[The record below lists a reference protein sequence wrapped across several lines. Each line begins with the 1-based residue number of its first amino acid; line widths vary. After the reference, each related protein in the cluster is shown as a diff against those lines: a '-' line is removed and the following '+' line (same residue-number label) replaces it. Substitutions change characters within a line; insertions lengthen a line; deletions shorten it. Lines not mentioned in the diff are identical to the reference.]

1 MSQVTHLECSRCL
14 KQYPPR
20 TVLHVCECGAPLLV
34 RYNLRNVKRSVKK
47 TELRDR
53 TWNMW
58 RYLEAMPVDSQAE
71 VVSLGE
77 GGAPIISLRA
87 LGNELGLPKLFLKD
101 ESFNPTGSFKARGL
115 SAAVSM
121 ARALGVTKLSIP
133 SAGNAAGALGAYAAR
148 AGLQAFIFM
157 PKDTPAANVTEAK
170 VYGAH
175 VELVDGLITDAA
187 ARMNQVRAD
196 DWYDVSTLKEP
207 YRIEGKKTMGYE
219 LSEQFDW
226 GVPDVI
232 VYPTGGGTGLI
243 GMWKAFEE
251 MQEMGWIESKRPRM
265 VSVQAAGCAPI
276 VKAFQE
282 GKDQAE
288 PWPNAHTIASGLR
301 VPKAIGD
308 FIMLKILRES
318 EGTAV
323 AVEDSEIRREIFHIG
338 QTEGLFLCPESAAA
352 IVALRK
358 LKSDGW
364 LKPEQSIVVF
374 NTGSGLKYL
383 ETVQA

>member
-1 MSQVTHLECSRCL
+1 
-14 KQYPPR
+14 
-20 TVLHVCECGAPLLV
+20 
-34 RYNLRNVKRSVKK
+34 
-47 TELRDR
+47 
-53 TWNMW
+53 MW
-58 RYLEAMPVDSQAE
+58 RYIETMPVDSQAE

-77 GGAPIISLRA
+77 GGTPLIALRA
-87 LGNELGLPKLFLKD
+87 LGKELGLTKLFLKD

-133 SAGNAAGALGAYAAR
+133 SAGNAGGALAAYAAR

-157 PKDTPAANVTEAK
+157 PKDTPAANIVEAK

-187 ARMNQVRAD
+187 KRMNQARQD

-232 VYPTGGGTGLI
+232 AYPTGGGTGLI
-243 GMWKAFEE
+243 GMWKAFHE
-251 MQEMGWIESKRPRM
+251 MQELGWIGSKRPRM

-276 VKAFQE
+276 VKAFRE
-282 GKDQAE
+282 GKDEAD
-288 PWPNAHTIASGLR
+288 PWQNAHTIASGLR
-301 VPKAIGD
+301 VPRAIGD

-323 AVEDSEIRREIFHIG
+323 AVEDSDIRREIFEMG
-338 QTEGLFLCPESAAA
+338 KVEGVFLCPESAAA
-352 IVALRK
+352 IAGLRR
-358 LKSDGW
+358 LSREGW
-364 LKPEQSIVVF
+364 LKPDQSIVIF
-374 NTGSGLKYL
+374 NTGSGLKYQEVVL
-383 ETVQA
+383 NVE

>member
-1 MSQVTHLECSRCL
+1 
-14 KQYPPR
+14 
-20 TVLHVCECGAPLLV
+20 
-34 RYNLRNVKRSVKK
+34 
-47 TELRDR
+47 
-53 TWNMW
+53 MW
-58 RYLEAMPVDSQAE
+58 RYLEAMPVDSHSE

-77 GGAPIISLRA
+77 GGTPIISLRV

-133 SAGNAAGALGAYAAR
+133 SAGNAAGALAAYASR

-157 PKDTPAANVTEAK
+157 PRDTPAANVVEAK
-170 VYGAH
+170 VCGAQ
-175 VELVDGLITDAA
+175 VKLVDGLITDAA
-187 ARMNQVRAD
+187 AHMNQVRAD

-251 MQEMGWIESKRPRM
+251 MQELGWIGSKRPRM

-282 GKDQAE
+282 GKEQAE

-308 FIMLKILRES
+308 FIMLKILRDS
-318 EGTAV
+318 QGTAV

-338 QTEGLFLCPESAAA
+338 QTEGLFVCPESAAA

-383 ETVQA
+383 EAVQE